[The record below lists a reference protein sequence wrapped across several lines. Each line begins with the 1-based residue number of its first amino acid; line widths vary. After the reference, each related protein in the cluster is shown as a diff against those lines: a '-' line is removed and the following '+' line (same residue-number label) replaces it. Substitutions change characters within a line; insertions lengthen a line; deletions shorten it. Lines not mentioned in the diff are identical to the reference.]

1 MAKYATKHKHY
12 SKHTL
17 TPYSARGR
25 HSSVVPARFS
35 QNMLISPLAR
45 KLCTAKGIDPTTLR
59 GTGPRG
65 RIMAA
70 DVIEPKAAP
79 QKRGGTAIAD
89 FSIQPTRPEK
99 DGYYVYDDEVN
110 MQALADISLPIAV
123 QCEKLLENR
132 YSLFD
137 YIVRAVVKACCA
149 YPSWQD
155 AGGKI
160 NVLLFESEGEK
171 KCCISDAAKKSIF
184 RIARETANPTSPESD
199 FSPHIVIC
207 DTHTTREQVAATLQA
222 DKRPGFA
229 LVVRGNTPKDGIRA
243 GRDHIDDMNLGY
255 TFYAATTIS
264 AAEANRIAAHLRAL
278 LYNPVRLLLL
288 N

>member
-1 MAKYATKHKHY
+1 
-12 SKHTL
+12 
-17 TPYSARGR
+17 
-25 HSSVVPARFS
+25 
-35 QNMLISPLAR
+35 MLISPLAK
-45 KLCTAKGIDPTTLR
+45 KLCIAKGIDPVTLR
-59 GTGPRG
+59 GSGPRG

-70 DVIEPKAAP
+70 DVIAP
-79 QKRGGTAIAD
+79 QPALQKRGCTTMAD
-89 FSIQPTRPEK
+89 FSTQPTRPEK
-99 DGYYVYDDEVN
+99 DGYYVYDGAVN
-110 MQALADISLPIAV
+110 MQALANISLPIAV

-137 YIVRAVVKACCA
+137 YIVRAAVKACCS

-155 AGGKI
+155 AGGETH
-160 NVLLFESEGEK
+160 VLLFEDEGK
-171 KCCISDAAKKSIF
+171 KQCCICNAAKKTIY
-184 RIARETANPTSPESD
+184 RIARETAAPAPPAAD

-229 LVVRGNTPKDGIRA
+229 LVVRGNSPKVGIRA
-243 GRDHIDDMNLGY
+243 GRDHIDDVELGY

-264 AAEANRIAAHLRAL
+264 PAEANRIAAQLQAY